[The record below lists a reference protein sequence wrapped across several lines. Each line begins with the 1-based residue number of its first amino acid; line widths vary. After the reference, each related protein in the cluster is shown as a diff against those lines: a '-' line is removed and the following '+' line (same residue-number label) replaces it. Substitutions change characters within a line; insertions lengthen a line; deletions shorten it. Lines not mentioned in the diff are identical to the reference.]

1 MKNEKSAFLSRQT
14 EIRQTF
20 LDRRGSGRSAFGG
33 GYIYGGECGLPKES
47 FRSENRRRKSWIKGI
62 SALYGSCKI

>member
-1 MKNEKSAFLSRQT
+1 MKNENQHFSADRRKFGRH
-14 EIRQTF
+14 F

-47 FRSENRRRKSWIKGI
+47 FRSEKSEKKKLDQRNISFVWI
-62 SALYGSCKI
+62 L